1 MRLLRV
7 QIERFRGIK
16 SLDWFVNG
24 EFVCLIGPGDST
36 KTTILDAIELAL
48 SPRWSV
54 PFDDTDFYDADTLKP
69 FTITVTVGELPAE
82 LKSDRKFGHHARGW
96 LAPATLHDEPEKGD
110 EVVLSIRLQ
119 VPSSLEPTWA
129 VVNDRD
135 PDGVRIAAEDREKLG
150 CTRLG
155 EFLDRH
161 FSWARGSVVAQ
172 LTGKTTGITG
182 VLAEVTRA
190 ARSAIANAPVQLK
203 QLNDAASEA
212 ERVGK
217 SLGVRPRASY
227 QARLDTTGVSL
238 GSSGLSLHDGDI
250 PFRRAGAGTRRLL
263 AVAIQRELAKTGG
276 LTLID
281 EVEHGLEPHRLRHL
295 LRELRAGPEGK
306 KGHVVMTT
314 HAPVALGEL
323 AAEELRVVRCDAGV
337 TKVQDVGPSL
347 QHIVLKSAE
356 AFLARK
362 VIVCEGKTELG
373 LVRGLAKHSWAS
385 DPTFVQAGLA
395 LTDNGGGRT
404 VAPPAAVALAGLG
417 YATAYLGDTDEP
429 LQPDAAALRAAGCE
443 VILWGGA
450 MALEA
455 RLVADLPWSGV
466 AEMVQLAIDLHG
478 DASVRDAIAARA
490 GVKPAELVGP
500 PIEWTQNG
508 LDEEALRRAISYAA
522 QKHERSKKAKGW
534 FKRVDYAEDLASI
547 VISNWESLAG
557 KDVRIKLE
565 QLQGWVHA

>member
-7 QIERFRGIK
+7 EIERFRGIK
-16 SLDWFVNG
+16 LLDWFVNG

-48 SPRWSV
+48 SPRWSI
-54 PFDDTDFYDADTLKP
+54 PFDDTDFYDADTSMP
-69 FTITVTVGELPAE
+69 FTITVTVGDLPAD

-96 LAPATLHDEPEKGD
+96 LAPAALHDEPQEGD
-110 EVVLSIRLQ
+110 EVVLSIRLK

-129 VVNDRD
+129 VVNDRE

-172 LTGKTTGITG
+172 LTGKSTSITG
-182 VLAEVTRA
+182 VLAEANRA
-190 ARSAIANAPVQLK
+190 ARSALASAPLQLK
-203 QLNDAASEA
+203 PFNDAAA
-212 ERVGK
+212 AAQRLGT
-217 SLGVRPRASY
+217 SLGVQSRATY

-238 GSSGLSLHDGDI
+238 GSSGLSLHEGDI

-263 AVAIQRELAKTGG
+263 AVAIQRDLAKTGG

-295 LRELRAGPEGK
+295 LRELRAGQGGK

-323 AAEELRVVRCDAGV
+323 DAEQLRVVRCDAGV
-337 TKVQDVGPSL
+337 TKVQGVGQSL
-347 QHIVLKSAE
+347 QPIVRKAGE

-362 VIVCEGKTELG
+362 VLVCEGKTELG
-373 LVRGLAKHSWAS
+373 LALGLDRSWSTAGPS
-385 DPTFVQAGLA
+385 FIQAGIA
-395 LTDNGGGRT
+395 LTDGGGGRT
-404 VAPPAAVALAGLG
+404 EAPPAAIALAGLG
-417 YATAYLGDTDEP
+417 YTTAYVGDTDEP
-429 LQPDAAALRAAGCE
+429 LVPDASALRAAGCE
-443 VILWGGA
+443 VVLWDGA

-466 AEMVQLAIDLHG
+466 AEVVELAMDLHG
-478 DASVRDAIAARA
+478 DEPVRDAIATRA
-490 GVKPAELVGP
+490 GVTPAQLASP
-500 PIEWTQNG
+500 AAEWTREG
-508 LDEEALRRAISYAA
+508 IDEAALRSAIGDAA
-522 QKHERSKKAKGW
+522 QRHAPARRAKGW

-557 KDVRIKLE
+557 KDLRLKLE
-565 QLQGWVHA
+565 QLRSWVHA